1 MTARG
6 LLKTT
11 IISPSCMH
19 PLSVAMLFVTLL
31 IAAPAFSTELSAVL
45 ATSRV
50 SPPASVAFQ
59 EERHNPMFE
68 QPLILDGYLEYV
80 GSGALRKVIESP
92 FQEALS
98 IEAGELL
105 ITRDGETHRLPV
117 KRNKALEA
125 LLGAFEA
132 VLSGDDASLK
142 AVFDHEVTGDISS
155 WTIDLKPK
163 SRRIGKHLS
172 SLHVSGD
179 SNGVSRILIRLH
191 DGEWHAMNLR
201 HEAPTL

>member
-1 MTARG
+1 MTVSG
-6 LLKTT
+6 MLKAVA
-11 IISPSCMH
+11 SRFSVR
-19 PLSVAMLFVTLL
+19 PLGELTLL
-31 IAAPAFSTELSAVL
+31 ATLLTAAPALSTELSAVL

-80 GSGALRKVIESP
+80 APGALRKVIESP

-117 KRNKALEA
+117 KRNKALET

-132 VLSGDDASLK
+132 LLAGDVASLET
-142 AVFDHEVTGDISS
+142 VFHYEVTGDLSN
-155 WTIDLKPK
+155 WTIDLTPK

-172 SLHVSGD
+172 NLRVSGD
-179 SNGVSRILIRLH
+179 SGGVGRILIYLR
-191 DGEWHAMNLR
+191 DDEWHVMKIQREVSAL
-201 HEAPTL
+201 